1 MEVDIMLQNKA
12 WLKFLITGNPNDY
25 LKYKNKTNELYL
37 YGGEDTAYYDRW
49 PCDKGN
55 EYKG

>member
-1 MEVDIMLQNKA
+1 MINNKA
-12 WLKFLITGNPNDY
+12 WFKFLITGNPKDY
-25 LKYKNKTNELYL
+25 VDYKNKSTQQNF
-37 YGGEDTAYYDRW
+37 YGGDDAEYFDRW

>member
-1 MEVDIMLQNKA
+1 MMQNKN
-12 WLKFLITGNPNDY
+12 WLKFLITGNPKDY
-25 LKYKNKTNELYL
+25 LKYKESNRQQQF